1 VALSGYARVMSTR
14 DHMGAAIAWRTTHMI
29 VYDTRA
35 ALSWGATW
43 NAWGMRFDDVRAQ
56 LVIDGWVVLIGEHNG
71 VMSRL
76 GRESVKR

>member
-1 VALSGYARVMSTR
+1 
-14 DHMGAAIAWRTTHMI
+14 MI